1 MQTGKTVGEWRS
13 DMRRVVKNTFSV
25 TRPNKYS
32 GNVYDAVWLYA
43 LALDKLVRQ
52 NKSYVQDLHAERS
65 IQQFVSIIGD
75 TDFYGVTGRI
85 NFVNGHSRLSNI
97 KVGVAG
103 SFVIENGFFSFLKSR
118 TAFLYAPFRNL
129 LRQIRKL
136 FNFGPFLKFI

>member
-97 KVGVAG
+97 KVGVA
-103 SFVIENGFFSFLKSR
+103 FVIENSFFLSKSI
-118 TAFLYAPFRNL
+118 TLYFYAQFQNL

-136 FNFGPFLKFI
+136 FNFGQFLKFI